1 MTRHVIDARPSFAD
15 SLVHAKQGAGVMS
28 VHKKFESFTIADASR
43 SVTCIDAAPVSVSVA
58 PRRTWLGLLRTWLAN
73 ARARRQLLH
82 CQELDPRLARDIG
95 LSKSDLA
102 RESTAPFWVPVR
114 RR

>member
-1 MTRHVIDARPSFAD
+1 
-15 SLVHAKQGAGVMS
+15 MS
-28 VHKKFESFTIADASR
+28 VHRKFESFTGASP
-43 SVTCIDAAPVSVSVA
+43 SAACIDAEPLSVSIA
-58 PRRTWLGLLRTWLAN
+58 PRRTWPGLLRIWLAN